1 MIDELRTVLGGKCV
15 VVDEELVLGEVCW
28 MVVGSTLMVAV
39 LMDCFVVHGS
49 DRLLGE
55 LCQGIV
61 FW

>member
-1 MIDELRTVLGGKCV
+1 MIDELRTVFGGRCV
-15 VVDEELVLGEVCW
+15 VVEEEIVLGEVCW

-39 LMDCFVVHGS
+39 LMDCCVVQGS
-49 DRLLGE
+49 EGLLGE